1 MRTLSASLASL
12 ALLACAPALSAEDAA
27 SPPPPAASPQ
37 PSAGSGPTIIV
48 TAQRQEEDAA
58 RSTASTT
65 TLTADDLHDRGYA
78 TSAHDYLRGVAG
90 VDVRQSGGY
99 GGTVDVQ
106 IRGASSYDTQVLLD
120 GIPFND
126 PSATQGNPDLG
137 LLNPAGLGR
146 IEVVKGAQSGLWG
159 SRAVGGV
166 INLISQRPTAATSGE
181 ARVEA
186 GSYDDYQ
193 AAAALSGPLGDG
205 LGFALGVDALT
216 VGGVSA
222 KTDDPQG
229 RPGDHERDGFTR
241 LGVNGRFEARA
252 DSGAVG
258 YLGVNAL
265 TATSRFDGDRP
276 DFSGDPDDAQS
287 LQQER
292 IWRGSGGGEVP
303 LGDDLRLLGDL
314 AETGIDRRYPNETQ
328 FDQDY
333 ATQETYASLR
343 LRDTHLEHLALTLG
357 GDGTWSRFA
366 SKFPGGASDID
377 AGDHLI
383 GVWAQVLLTTRRA
396 ELSLVGR
403 HDEHSQGGGASTYR
417 VAGALFPVVDRC
429 KVFASVASAFRAP
442 SLFELYAPP
451 FFGSPTGNAD
461 LHAQKSTSYEA
472 GASAFV
478 DQVFA
483 VTATAFHTD
492 YDQQIAFDFT
502 QGYTNAPGAA
512 VRGVE
517 AELDAGDEAAGPSGR
532 LAWTWQQSEDAG
544 GVPTVFVPTQKFSAG
559 ARWAWAR
566 AWVSG
571 RVDAVG
577 QRTDADHADLP
588 GYALLGAAA
597 GWTVLPHAELYVRG
611 DNLAGA
617 RYVEVRGFGTT
628 FSTMGRSGAIGL
640 RAWF

>member
-1 MRTLSASLASL
+1 MRLLSTSL
-12 ALLACAPALSAEDAA
+12 ALLACAPALLAEDAA
-27 SPPPPAASPQ
+27 LSPSAISHQ
-37 PSAGSGPTIIV
+37 PSADGPRTSEATVIV

-65 TLTADDLHDRGYA
+65 TLTAADLHDRGYA
-78 TSAHDYLRGVAG
+78 TSVHDYLRGLAG
-90 VDVRQSGGY
+90 VDVRQSGAY
-99 GGTVDVQ
+99 GGIVDVQ
-106 IRGASSYDTQVLLD
+106 IRGASSFDTQVLLD

-126 PSATQGNPDLG
+126 PGATQGNPDLA

-166 INLISQRPTAATSGE
+166 INLIGQRPTATTSGE

-186 GSYDDYQ
+186 GSYDNYQ
-193 AAAALSGPLGDG
+193 TSAALSGPLGDG

-216 VGGVSA
+216 VGGISA
-222 KTDDPQG
+222 KTDDAQG

-241 LGVNGRFEARA
+241 LGVNGRLEARA
-252 DSGAVG
+252 DSGALG
-258 YLGVNAL
+258 YVSLNAL
-265 TATSRFDGDRP
+265 TATSEFDGIRS

-303 LGDDLRLLGDL
+303 LGDGLRLLGDL

-343 LRDTHLEHLALTLG
+343 LRSTHLDHLALTLG

-366 SKFPGGASDID
+366 SRLPGGAIDLD

-383 GVWAQVLLTTRRA
+383 GIWAQALLTARRA

-403 HDEHSQGGGASTYR
+403 HDEHSRDGGASTYR

-429 KVFASVASAFRAP
+429 KLFASVASAFRAP

-451 FFGSPTGNAD
+451 FFGSPTGNPD
-461 LHAQKSTSYEA
+461 LHAQRSTSYEA
-472 GASAFV
+472 GASVFV

-483 VTATAFHTD
+483 VTATAFRTD
-492 YDQQIAFDFT
+492 YDQQISFDFT
-502 QGYTNAPGAA
+502 QGYTNTPGAA

-517 AELDAGDEAAGPSGR
+517 AALDAGDAAAGASAR
-532 LAWTWQQSEDAG
+532 LAWTWQQSEDSG
-544 GVPTVFVPTQKFSAG
+544 GVPTVFVPTQKASAG
-559 ARWAWAR
+559 LRWAWAQ
-566 AWVSG
+566 AWVGG

-577 QRTDADHADLP
+577 RRTDADHAEMP
-588 GYALLGAAA
+588 GYVLLGAAA

-617 RYVEVRGFGTT
+617 HYVEVRGFGTT
-628 FSTMGRSGAIGL
+628 YSTMGRNGAIGL

>member
-1 MRTLSASLASL
+1 MRLLSASL
-12 ALLACAPALSAEDAA
+12 ALLACAPALLAEDAPT
-27 SPPPPAASPQ
+27 PPPPTSPQ
-37 PSAGSGPTIIV
+37 PSADSPAPGEATVIV
-48 TAQRQEEDAA
+48 TAQRQEEEAA
-58 RSTASTT
+58 RSTASTAT
-65 TLTADDLHDRGYA
+65 ITADDLHDRGYA
-78 TSAHDYLRGVAG
+78 TSVHDYLRGLAG
-90 VDVRQSGGY
+90 VDVRQSGAY
-99 GGTVDVQ
+99 GGIVDVQ

-126 PSATQGNPDLG
+126 PGATQGNPDLAM
-137 LLNPAGLGR
+137 LNPAGLGR

-186 GSYDDYQ
+186 GSYDQYQ
-193 AAAALSGPLGDG
+193 AATALSGPLGDG

-216 VGGVSA
+216 VGGISA

-241 LGVNGRFEARA
+241 LGVNGRLEARPA
-252 DSGAVG
+252 SGAMG
-258 YLGVNAL
+258 YLGLNAL
-265 TATSRFDGDRP
+265 TATSEFDGIRP
-276 DFSGDPDDAQS
+276 DFSGDPDDALS

-292 IWRGSGGGEVP
+292 IWRGSAGGETP
-303 LGDDLRLLGDL
+303 LGDGLRLLGDV

-333 ATQETYASLR
+333 ATEETYASLR
-343 LRDTHLEHLALTLG
+343 LRSTRFDHLALTLG

-366 SKFPGGASDID
+366 SRFPGGASDID
-377 AGDHLI
+377 AGDHLV
-383 GVWAQVLLTTRRA
+383 GVWAQALLIARRA

-403 HDEHSQGGGASTYR
+403 HDEHSREGGASTYR

-451 FFGSPTGNAD
+451 FFGSPTGNPD

-483 VTATAFHTD
+483 VTATAFRTD

-517 AELDAGDEAAGPSGR
+517 AALDAGDTGAGPSGR

-559 ARWAWAR
+559 ARWAWAQ
-566 AWVSG
+566 AWVDG

-577 QRTDADHADLP
+577 RRTDADHTELP

-617 RYVEVRGFGTT
+617 HYVEVRGFGTT
-628 FSTMGRSGAIGL
+628 YSTMGRNGTIGL

>member
-1 MRTLSASLASL
+1 MRLLSASLAI
-12 ALLACAPALSAEDAA
+12 LACAPALLAEDASA
-27 SPPPPAASPQ
+27 PATTSLAAP
-37 PSAGSGPTIIV
+37 APTEGTVIV
-48 TAQRQEEDAA
+48 TAQRQEEDAV

-78 TSAHDYLRGVAG
+78 TSTHDYLRGLAG
-90 VDVRQSGGY
+90 VDVRQSGAY

-126 PSATQGNPDLG
+126 PSTTQGNPDLG

-166 INLISQRPTAATSGE
+166 INLISQRPTATTIGE

-186 GSYDDYQ
+186 GSYDNYQ

-205 LGFALGVDALT
+205 LGFALGADALT
-216 VGGVSA
+216 VRGISA

-241 LGVNGRFEARA
+241 LGMNGRFEARA

-258 YLGVNAL
+258 YLGLNAL
-265 TATSRFDGDRP
+265 TATSHFDGNRP
-276 DFSGDPDDAQS
+276 DFSGNPDDAVS

-303 LGDDLRLLGDL
+303 FGDGLRLLGDL

-366 SKFPGGASDID
+366 STFPGGARDID

-383 GVWAQVLLTTRRA
+383 GVWAQGLLTTRPA
-396 ELSLVGR
+396 EFSLVGR
-403 HDEHSQGGGASTYR
+403 HDEHSRNGGASTYR

-483 VTATAFHTD
+483 LTATAFRTD

-502 QGYTNAPGAA
+502 QGYINAPGAA

-577 QRTDADHADLP
+577 RRTDADHADLP
-588 GYALLGAAA
+588 GYALIGAAA

-617 RYVEVRGFGTT
+617 RYVEVQGFGSTY
-628 FSTMGRSGAIGL
+628 STMGRNGAVGM